1 MPFSMGGILLDAK
14 TDRHGP
20 HDPPH
25 LPPPSPDLHL
35 KAAIISLTMTQF
47 TVSVR
52 LPSHLVSIRVAAVD
66 VYLIGRGN
74 QDLTSG
80 GRKRRGWTLCP
91 LVKFYI

>member
-20 HDPPH
+20 QD
-25 LPPPSPDLHL
+25 PPSPDLHL

-66 VYLIGRGN
+66 VYLIGSGN
-74 QDLTSG
+74 QDLTSDG
-80 GRKRRGWTLCP
+80 LKR
-91 LVKFYI
+91 